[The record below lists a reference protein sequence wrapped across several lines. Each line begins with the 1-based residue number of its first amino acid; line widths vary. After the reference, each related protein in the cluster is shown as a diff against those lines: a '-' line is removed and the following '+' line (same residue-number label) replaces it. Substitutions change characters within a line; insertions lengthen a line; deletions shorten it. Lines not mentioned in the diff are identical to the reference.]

1 LKGSEVMNNKIKET
15 IQKRGMKT
23 TYVIEKVGVSTS
35 SFYEIM
41 NGKAVPSLMNARKI
55 ADVLEVPLDK
65 LFPEDDFKKED

>member
-23 TYVIEKVGVSTS
+23 TYVIEKVGLSTS

>member
-1 LKGSEVMNNKIKET
+1 MNNKIKET
-15 IQKRGMKT
+15 IQKKGMKT
-23 TYVIEKVGVSTS
+23 TYVIEKVGLSTS

-41 NGKAVPSLMNARKI
+41 NGRAVPSLMNARKI

>member
-1 LKGSEVMNNKIKET
+1 MKKENKNM
-15 IQKRGMKT
+15 IQKKGMKT
-23 TYVIEKVGVSTS
+23 TYVIEKVGLSTS

-55 ADVLEVPLDK
+55 AEVLEVPLDK

>member
-15 IQKRGMKT
+15 IQKKGMKT
-23 TYVIEKVGVSTS
+23 TYVIEKVGLSTS

-41 NGKAVPSLMNARKI
+41 NGNAVPSLMNARKI

-65 LFPEDDFKKED
+65 LFPEDDFKKGD

>member
-1 LKGSEVMNNKIKET
+1 MEGSEGMNNKIKET

-23 TYVIEKVGVSTS
+23 TYVIEKVGLSTS

>member
-1 LKGSEVMNNKIKET
+1 LKGSEIMNNKIKET
-15 IQKRGMKT
+15 IQKKGMKT
-23 TYVIEKVGVSTS
+23 TYVIEKVGLSTS

>member
-1 LKGSEVMNNKIKET
+1 MNNKIKET

-23 TYVIEKVGVSTS
+23 TYVIEKVGLSTS

>member
-1 LKGSEVMNNKIKET
+1 MKGSEIMNNKIKET

-23 TYVIEKVGVSTS
+23 TYVIEKVGLSTS

>member
-15 IQKRGMKT
+15 IQKKGMKT
-23 TYVIEKVGVSTS
+23 TYVIEKVGLSTS

-41 NGKAVPSLMNARKI
+41 NGRAVPSLMNARKI

>member
-1 LKGSEVMNNKIKET
+1 MKNKIKET
-15 IQKRGMKT
+15 IQKKGMKT
-23 TYVIEKVGVSTS
+23 TYVIEKVGLSTS

-55 ADVLEVPLDK
+55 AEVLEVPLDK

>member
-1 LKGSEVMNNKIKET
+1 LKGSEIMNNKIKET

-23 TYVIEKVGVSTS
+23 TYVIEKVGLSTS

>member
-1 LKGSEVMNNKIKET
+1 MNNRIKEI
-15 IQKRGMKT
+15 IQNKGMKT
-23 TYVIEKVGVSTS
+23 TYVIEKVGLSTS

>member
-1 LKGSEVMNNKIKET
+1 MNNKIKET
-15 IQKRGMKT
+15 IQKKGMKT
-23 TYVIEKVGVSTS
+23 TYVIEKVGLSTS